1 MSEQNLVDPCT
12 VFIGNIPYSLTD
24 AELRN
29 LAVDYGEIAAAAV
42 VRDERERSRGFGF
55 IRFAEPNAAAAAVQ
69 ALNGSELQ
77 ERVIR
82 VGLTRSDSR
91 YLSLV
96 A

>member
-1 MSEQNLVDPCT
+1 MSEQNLVDPYT
-12 VFIGNIPYSLTD
+12 IFIGNIPYSITED
-24 AELRN
+24 ELHN
-29 LAVDYGEIAAAAV
+29 LAVTYGEIAAAAV

-55 IRFAEPNAAAAAVQ
+55 IRFVESNAAEAAVQ
-69 ALNGSELQ
+69 ALHGSELQ
-77 ERVIR
+77 QRVIR